1 LSEKVTDDAS
11 GELPEAKEVPVI
23 GRGELEF
30 DMLV

>member
-1 LSEKVTDDAS
+1 MTDDAS
-11 GELPEAKEVPVI
+11 GELPEAKEVPVV